1 MSSLSVSSW
10 KFLRGAP
17 VGLLFQRVQG
27 IHRPVFI
34 YTGCPRGYS
43 HSCKTHH
50 PSLSMATNCDVVN
63 KDQTFVTY
71 ISTPYLSFSCGPC
84 FFVSFP
90 GYIPFVSWYKRSVP
104 HLFPSVHCLLPV
116 VIMPG
121 HDHSLKGLF
130 EPESLNSE
138 TMLLTWI
145 CPVKQGE
152 TSPAEVLGRIFTKY
166 QELLWKQGLER
177 EYLRVG
183 FSAPLFEDIE
193 WPLMDSYLKRLH

>member
-1 MSSLSVSSW
+1 M
-10 KFLRGAP
+10 P
-17 VGLLFQRVQG
+17 
-27 IHRPVFI
+27 
-34 YTGCPRGYS
+34 
-43 HSCKTHH
+43 
-50 PSLSMATNCDVVN
+50 D
-63 KDQTFVTY
+63 
-71 ISTPYLSFSCGPC
+71 
-84 FFVSFP
+84 
-90 GYIPFVSWYKRSVP
+90 
-104 HLFPSVHCLLPV
+104 LFPPVHCLLPV
-116 VIMPG
+116 EIMPG

-152 TSPAEVLGRIFTKY
+152 TSPAEVLGCIFTKY

>member
-10 KFLRGAP
+10 KYLRGAP
-17 VGLLFQRVQG
+17 VSLLFQGVQG
-27 IHRPVFI
+27 IRRPVFI

-50 PSLSMATNCDVVN
+50 PSLSMVINCDVVN

-71 ISTPYLSFSCGPC
+71 ISTPYLSFSCGPY

-90 GYIPFVSWYKRSVP
+90 WYVPFVSWYKRSVP
-104 HLFPSVHCLLPV
+104 DLFPPVHRLLPV